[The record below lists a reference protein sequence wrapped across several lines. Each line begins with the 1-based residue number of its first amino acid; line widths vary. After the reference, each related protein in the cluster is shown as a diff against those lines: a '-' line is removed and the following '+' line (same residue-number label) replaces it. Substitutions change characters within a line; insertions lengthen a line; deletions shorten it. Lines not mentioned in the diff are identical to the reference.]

1 MAKGCTYVCVCVCFV
16 IGAQSKYADLFGDFP
31 KKAFQI

>member
-1 MAKGCTYVCVCVCFV
+1 MCVCVCALY
-16 IGAQSKYADLFGDFP
+16 IGAQSEYADLFGDFP